1 MSHIF
6 TAPPPSRRTFLQSM
20 AMLVTVTPGQ
30 RPADVSGVDVW
41 RSQFPALGQRINGR
55 PLVYLDTAATALRP
69 TAVTAAITDY
79 YHTANANPGHG
90 GTLHTLA
97 RRSGERY
104 EEARQTV
111 AKFIN
116 ARDPSE
122 IVWTRGTTDAINLA
136 ASSWGLANLA
146 KDDEILLTVAE
157 HYSNLLP
164 WQAVARRTGAVLR
177 FLDVDDAGRL
187 RIADLD
193 RLLTKRTKLVAF
205 SHVSNVLGIVCDA
218 AQICRRAHAAG
229 AKVLVDGAQSA
240 PHIAIDVQALECD
253 FFAFSCHKMWGPM
266 GTGVLWA
273 RRAILDAMPPYQT
286 GANMAEDVGA
296 DSARVLDVP
305 FKFHAGSAN
314 VSGPVGL
321 AAAVRFFDGVG
332 RRDVL
337 AHEQALTRHALARL
351 SATKGVRILGAAEP
365 PERVSLLTFVID
377 GLSPPDV
384 VRGLDA
390 EGIAVRAGDMAALPL
405 LKRFGVSSAVRV
417 SMSLYNTIGE
427 IDRFADALDA
437 LPRTRR

>member
-1 MSHIF
+1 MSHPHG
-6 TAPPPSRRTFLQSM
+6 TASRREFLQGV
-20 AMLVTVTPGQ
+20 ALLAAIPAQ
-30 RPADVSGVDVW
+30 RPANMNGVERW
-41 RSQFPALGQRINGR
+41 RAQFPALGQRVNDR

-69 TAVTAAITDY
+69 IAVTAAISDY

-111 AKFIN
+111 AAFIN

-136 ASSWGLANLA
+136 AASWGRANLA
-146 KDDEILLTVAE
+146 KDDEILLTIAE

-164 WQAVARRTGAVLR
+164 WQAIARETGARLR
-177 FLDVDDAGRL
+177 FLDVDDDGRL
-187 RIADLD
+187 RMADLD
-193 RLLTKRTKLVAF
+193 RLLTGRTKLVAF
-205 SHVSNVLGIVCDA
+205 SHVSNVLGIACDA

-229 AKVLVDGAQSA
+229 ARVLIDGAQSA
-240 PHIAIDVQALECD
+240 PHLEIDVQALECD
-253 FFAFSCHKMWGPM
+253 FFAFSSHKMWGPM

-273 RRAILDAMPPYQT
+273 RRSLLDAMPPYQT
-286 GANMAEDVGA
+286 GANMAEDVTPE
-296 DSARVLDVP
+296 SARVLDVP

-321 AAAVRFFDGVG
+321 AAAVRFLESAG
-332 RRDVL
+332 RRQVI

-351 SATKGVRILGAAEP
+351 AGIKGVRILGHAAP
-365 PERVSLLTFVID
+365 PERVALITFVVD
-377 GLSPPDV
+377 GMAPPDV
-384 VRGLDA
+384 VRRLDG

-405 LKRFGVSSAVRV
+405 LKRLGVSSAVRV

-427 IDRFADALDA
+427 IDRFADALAA
-437 LPRTRR
+437 LRR

>member
-1 MSHIF
+1 MSHPHG
-6 TAPPPSRRTFLQSM
+6 TASRREFLQGV
-20 AMLVTVTPGQ
+20 ALLAAVPAQ
-30 RPADVSGVDVW
+30 RSADVIGVEGW
-41 RSQFPALGQRINGR
+41 RAQVPALGQRINGR

-69 TAVTAAITDY
+69 LAVTAALTDY
-79 YHTANANPGHG
+79 YHTDNANPGHG

-104 EEARQTV
+104 DQARQTV
-111 AKFIN
+111 ATFIN

-136 ASSWGLANLA
+136 ASSWGLANLG
-146 KDDEILLTVAE
+146 KDDEIVLTVAE

-164 WQAVARRTGAVLR
+164 WQTVARRTGAVLR
-177 FLDVDDAGRL
+177 FLDVDDDGRL
-187 RIADLD
+187 RMADLD
-193 RLLTKRTKLVAF
+193 RLITKRTKLVAF
-205 SHVSNVLGIVCDA
+205 SHVSNVLGMVCDA

-229 AKVLVDGAQSA
+229 ARVLIDGAQSA
-240 PHIAIDVQALECD
+240 PHVEIDVQALDCD
-253 FFAFSCHKMWGPM
+253 FFAFSSHKMWGPM

-273 RRAILDAMPPYQT
+273 RRSILDAMPPYQT
-286 GANMAEDVGA
+286 GANMAEDVGP
-296 DSARVLDVP
+296 DSVRVLGVP

-321 AAAVRFFDGVG
+321 AAAVRFLDSAG
-332 RRDVL
+332 RRAVL

-351 SATKGVRILGAAEP
+351 SAIKGVRILGSASP
-365 PERVSLLTFVID
+365 PERVALVTFVVD
-377 GLSPPDV
+377 GISPPDV

-405 LKRFGVSSAVRV
+405 LKRLGVSSAVRV
-417 SMSLYNTIGE
+417 SMSLYNTIAE

-437 LPRTRR
+437 LRR

>member
-1 MSHIF
+1 MSH
-6 TAPPPSRRTFLQSM
+6 TLHGPSPSRREFLQTL
-20 AMLVTVTPGQ
+20 AVVAAAPQ
-30 RPADVSGVDVW
+30 RSADVSGVDAW
-41 RSQFPALGQRINGR
+41 RSHFPALGQRINGR

-69 TAVTAAITDY
+69 TAVTAALTDY

-104 EEARQTV
+104 EEARQIV
-111 AKFIN
+111 ARFIN
-116 ARDPSE
+116 AGDPSE

-136 ASSWGLANLA
+136 AASWGLANLA

-164 WQAVARRTGAVLR
+164 WQVVARRTGAVLR

-187 RIADLD
+187 RMADLD

-229 AKVLVDGAQSA
+229 ARVLIDGAQSA
-240 PHIAIDVQALECD
+240 PHLGIDVQALECD
-253 FFAFSCHKMWGPM
+253 FFAFSSHKMWGPM

-273 RRAILDAMPPYQT
+273 RRSLLDAMPPYQS
-286 GANMAEDVGA
+286 GANMAEDVTPE
-296 DSARVLDVP
+296 SARVLDVP

-321 AAAVRFFDGVG
+321 AAAVRFLESAG
-332 RRDVL
+332 RRQVI

-351 SATKGVRILGAAEP
+351 AGIKGVRIL
-365 PERVSLLTFVID
+365 
-377 GLSPPDV
+377 
-384 VRGLDA
+384 
-390 EGIAVRAGDMAALPL
+390 
-405 LKRFGVSSAVRV
+405 
-417 SMSLYNTIGE
+417 
-427 IDRFADALDA
+427 
-437 LPRTRR
+437 

>member
-1 MSHIF
+1 MSH
-6 TAPPPSRRTFLQSM
+6 TSHGPSPSRREFLQTL
-20 AMLVTVTPGQ
+20 AVVAAAPQ
-30 RPADVSGVDVW
+30 RSADVSGVDAW
-41 RSQFPALGQRINGR
+41 RSHFPALGQRINDR

-104 EEARQTV
+104 EDARQAV

-116 ARDPSE
+116 ARDASE

-136 ASSWGLANLA
+136 AASWGLANV
-146 KDDEILLTVAE
+146 KQDDEILLTVAE

-164 WQAVARRTGAVLR
+164 WQAVARQTGAVLR

-187 RIADLD
+187 RLDDLD
-193 RLLTKRTKLVAF
+193 RLLTKRTRLVAF

-218 AQICRRAHAAG
+218 TQFCRRAHAVG
-229 AKVLVDGAQSA
+229 AKVLIDGAQSA
-240 PHIAIDVQALECD
+240 PHIEIDVQALDCD
-253 FFAFSCHKMWGPM
+253 FFAFSSHKMWGPM

-286 GANMAEDVGA
+286 GANMAEDVGF

-321 AAAVRFFDGVG
+321 AAAVRFLDAVG
-332 RRDVL
+332 RRDVI

-351 SATKGVRILGAAEP
+351 SRIKGVRILGTAAP
-365 PERVSLLTFVID
+365 PERVSLLTFVIA
-377 GLSPPDV
+377 GMSPPDV

-390 EGIAVRAGDMAALPL
+390 QGIAVRGGDMAALPL
-405 LKRFGVSSAVRV
+405 LKRLGVSSAVRA
-417 SMSLYNTIGE
+417 SMSLYTTIGE
-427 IDRFADALDA
+427 IDRFADVLEA
-437 LPRTRR
+437 LPRQRG

>member
-1 MSHIF
+1 MSHISHWPSASRREF
-6 TAPPPSRRTFLQSM
+6 LQRLAVLAAPP
-20 AMLVTVTPGQ
+20 VQ
-30 RPADVSGVDVW
+30 RSADVTGVEAW
-41 RSQFPALGQRINGR
+41 RAHFPALGQRIHDR

-69 TAVTAAITDY
+69 AAVTAAITDY

-104 EEARQTV
+104 QEARQTV
-111 AKFIN
+111 ARFIN

-136 ASSWGLANLA
+136 AASWGLANLA

-164 WQAVARRTGAVLR
+164 WQVVARRTGAVLR
-177 FLDVDDAGRL
+177 FLDIDDSGRL

-193 RLLTKRTKLVAF
+193 RLITKRTKLVAF

-218 AQICRRAHAAG
+218 AQICRRAHDAG
-229 AKVLVDGAQSA
+229 ARVLIDGAQSA
-240 PHIAIDVQALECD
+240 PHVEIDVQALDCD
-253 FFAFSCHKMWGPM
+253 FFAFSSHKMWGPM

-286 GANMAEDVGA
+286 GANMAEDVGP

-321 AAAVRFFDGVG
+321 AAAVRLFDSLG

-351 SATKGVRILGAAEP
+351 SGIKGLRILGAAAP
-365 PERVSLLTFVID
+365 PERVALLTFVID
-377 GLSPPDV
+377 GISPPDV

-405 LKRFGVSSAVRV
+405 LKRLGVSSAVRM

-427 IDRFADALDA
+427 IDRFADVLAA
-437 LPRTRR
+437 LPRTRG